1 MKVELIGGPRCGDD
15 ALVADDAGA
24 GTEIEIRYED
34 ETYTQ
39 MTSMSSFMDSLKEPP
54 ATKSA
59 RYRITRM
66 VKGVYQ
72 AYWLGD

>member
-24 GTEIEIRYED
+24 GTEFEIRYED
-34 ETYTQ
+34 PPES
-39 MTSMSSFMDSLKEPP
+39 MGSMSSFMATLEEPVQK
-54 ATKSA
+54 TA
-59 RYRITRM
+59 RYRITGR

-72 AYWLGD
+72 ATWMGD